1 MWISL
6 FSIREWIF
14 ASAGIGSLLVASLPF
29 SWAEEPEIQTA
40 ANPYSSYLDQDS
52 FPGKTAFVQDSDK
65 LEQLRVEHPSPMAE
79 RIVKPGYAVL
89 PPPGTLGRTYL
100 RTSWP
105 IPKNEHPRTA
115 IIQIDAPGV
124 SEIEIDGLAD
134 MEGFQRLDGLWIF
147 KSERPLLPGV
157 RQIYDVKAGYRGK
170 EPHWEVRT
178 VRLIP
183 GRVVT
188 LEF

>member
-52 FPGKTAFVQDSDK
+52 FPGKSAFVRDSDK

-100 RTSWP
+100 RKSWP
-105 IPKNEHPRTA
+105 IPKDEHPRTA

-134 MEGFQRLDGLWIF
+134 MEGFQRLDGGRAFPPSSNSVAWNDVTHTAKRQPFQHVQMFVHTL
-147 KSERPLLPGV
+147 SCGRP
-157 RQIYDVKAGYRGK
+157 
-170 EPHWEVRT
+170 
-178 VRLIP
+178 
-183 GRVVT
+183 
-188 LEF
+188 